1 MRREDF
7 RGADISDPDLTPL
20 NQNVSPSTTQFTR
33 IGASQSVKRAL
44 SVSLR
49 RAGGMTKVVVSYR
62 SGISG
67 ECREGTPMAIARIAM
82 IAIGSHNKKAQRR
95 HAFCSGWNRL

>member
-67 ECREGTPMAIARIAM
+67 ECREGTPMAIARIA
-82 IAIGSHNKKAQRR
+82 IGSHNKKAQRR